1 MSNENQP
8 QQEYADTFTGLS
20 KAGMEPT
27 VTLPSNKDGGY
38 GDSTLAPNREAN
50 LALSSDDAFIGR
62 TIGDHYQILSRLG
75 SGGMSVVYKA
85 RHTLLHRNM
94 AVKFLLPQ
102 SDLDSKTLSRFQQ
115 EAKAAFALNHI
126 NIARVNELG
135 IDGGEMPYIV
145 MDFVEGPTVG
155 EVIEKGG
162 PMAVNRVLDIMA
174 QACSGLEHA
183 HAKDIIHRDIKP
195 GNLILTTEG
204 NQGEILKIVDF
215 GIAKILHEAE
225 GTQHLTQ
232 TGEVFGSPLY
242 MSPEQAMGRTL
253 DHRCDVYALGCVMY
267 EALSGQPPF
276 RGSNILDTLTKHIN
290 DDPPPLSSAPA
301 ALRIIVKKAIEKDP
315 SDRYQTMAEFRRDL
329 EAIIQGNESRL
340 TSTIK
345 LLIKPKVRRWV
356 APVAVVLAGLLSV
369 LVWGGIE
376 TAPSPRFEHRVATS
390 WIWTPQ
396 PADQVDAEKAQAEK
410 AEKEKEANGQ
420 SNSQS
425 SPGVDQNGQP
435 SNSSDPN
442 QSPQPADEGLRS
454 TGEKSFMDVK
464 VSSVK
469 DRDHLALHLTDA
481 NKLYEKENPST
492 ADFKSALTDYAWAAE
507 NWNECNAANTDK
519 NTDWDHSLCESRLG
533 DCNLLTGQ
541 VEQAL
546 PHYKAAL
553 NLWKNCGQPAVQN
566 ASMAGLYIA
575 YCESKLKLAPSE
587 SPAATW
593 DNLKAA
599 FADNKYL
606 GVVAQDWSNV
616 QWNLGSP
623 MDSEASRIQG
633 FIERMDAS
641 KKPYSTLPLAKP
653 QQS

>member
-1 MSNENQP
+1 MSNEE
-8 QQEYADTFTGLS
+8 QEYADTFTGLS

-27 VTLPSNKDGGY
+27 VTLKDGRDGNY
-38 GDSTLAPNREAN
+38 GDATLDPHRAAS

-102 SDLDSKTLSRFQQ
+102 SELDSKTLSRFQQ

-145 MDFVEGPTVG
+145 MDFVEGSTIG
-155 EVIEKGG
+155 DVIEKGG
-162 PMAVNRVLDIMA
+162 PMAVDRVLNLMA

-183 HAKDIIHRDIKP
+183 HSKDIIHRDIKP
-195 GNLILTTEG
+195 GNLILTMEG
-204 NQGEILKIVDF
+204 NQGELLKIVDF

-242 MSPEQAMGRTL
+242 MSPEQAMGRPL

-290 DDPPPLSSAPA
+290 DDPPPLTNAPA
-301 ALRIIVKKAIEKDP
+301 ALRIIVKKAMEKNP
-315 SDRYQTMAEFRRDL
+315 ADRYQTMAEFRKDL
-329 EAIIQGNESRL
+329 EEVIQGNESKI

-345 LLIKPKVRRWV
+345 LLIKPKHRRFV
-356 APVAVVLAGLLSV
+356 IPSAIAGATVLGV

-390 WIWTPQ
+390 WLWTPQ
-396 PADQVDAEKAQAEK
+396 PADQVEAEKAAAENK
-410 AEKEKEANGQ
+410 RNDGG
-420 SNSQS
+420 S
-425 SPGVDQNGQP
+425 VDQNGSQSAP
-435 SNSSDPN
+435 ASSD
-442 QSPQPADEGLRS
+442 QSAPDPMANAIPDTDSARGVGGKQPEKLERS
-454 TGEKSFMDVK
+454 FIDVK
-464 VSSVK
+464 GSSVK
-469 DRDHLALHLTDA
+469 DRDHLALHITDA
-481 NKLYEKENPST
+481 NKLYEKESPSDAELKAAL
-492 ADFKSALTDYAWAAE
+492 ADYSWAAD
-507 NWNECNAANTDK
+507 NWNDCNATTDQ
-519 NTDWDHSLCESRLG
+519 NTDWDHALCESRLA

-546 PHYKAAL
+546 PHYKAA
-553 NLWKNCGQPAVQN
+553 NELWKKCGQPALQN
-566 ASMAGLYIA
+566 VSMAGLYVA
-575 YCESKLKLAPSE
+575 YCESKLKVAQSE
-587 SPAATW
+587 STSATW
-593 DNLKAA
+593 DNLKTA

-606 GVVAQDWSNV
+606 GVVTQDWSNV
-616 QWNLGSP
+616 QWNNGSP
-623 MDSEASRIQG
+623 MDAEVSRIQA
-633 FIERMDAS
+633 FMERMDAS
-641 KKPYSTLPLAKP
+641 KKPYAGLPLAKP

>member
-1 MSNENQP
+1 MSNEE
-8 QQEYADTFTGLS
+8 QEYADTFTGLS

-27 VTLPSNKDGGY
+27 VTLPNNSGGGY
-38 GDSTLAPNREAN
+38 GDSTLDPHRAAS

-145 MDFVEGPTVG
+145 MDFVEGSTIG
-155 EVIEKGG
+155 DIIEKGG
-162 PMAVNRVLDIMA
+162 PMAVDRVLNLMS

-183 HAKDIIHRDIKP
+183 HAKDVIHRDIKP
-195 GNLILTTEG
+195 GNLIITTEG
-204 NQGEILKIVDF
+204 NQGELLKIVDF

-267 EALSGQPPF
+267 ETLSGQPPF

-290 DDPPPLSSAPA
+290 DDPPPLTNAPA
-301 ALRIIVKKAIEKDP
+301 ALKIIVKKAMEKNP
-315 SDRYQTMAEFRRDL
+315 ADRYQTMAEFRKDL
-329 EAIIQGNESRL
+329 EEVIQGNESKI

-345 LLIKPKVRRWV
+345 LLIKPKHRRWV
-356 APVAVVLAGLLSV
+356 IPAALAGAGV
-369 LVWGGIE
+369 LGVIIWGGVE

-390 WIWTPQ
+390 WMWTPQ
-396 PADQVDAEKAQAEK
+396 PADQVAAEKAAAEK
-410 AEKEKEANGQ
+410 AAADQG
-420 SNSQS
+420 NSQS
-425 SPGVDQNGQP
+425 SPPSTDQNGQP
-435 SNSSDPN
+435 SNSSDQMSNVIPDTERN
-442 QSPQPADEGLRS
+442 LGAKSSEKLERS
-454 TGEKSFMDVK
+454 FIDVK
-464 VSSVK
+464 ASSTK
-469 DRDHLALHLTDA
+469 DRDHLALHIADA
-481 NKLYEKENPST
+481 NKLYEKESPSE
-492 ADFKSALTDYAWAAE
+492 ADFKAALADYSWAAE
-507 NWNECNAANTDK
+507 NWNDCNATTDQ
-519 NTDWDHSLCESRLG
+519 NTDWDHAMCESRLG

-546 PHYKAAL
+546 PHYKAAIE
-553 NLWKNCGQPAVQN
+553 LWRKCGQPALQN
-566 ASMAGLYIA
+566 VSMAALYVS

-593 DNLKAA
+593 DNLKTA
-599 FADNKYL
+599 FGDSKYL

-616 QWNLGSP
+616 QWNMGSP

-633 FIERMDAS
+633 FMERMDAS
-641 KKPYSTLPLAKP
+641 KKPYAGLPLAKP
-653 QQS
+653 QQN

>member
-27 VTLPSNKDGGY
+27 VTLPNNRDGGY
-38 GDSTLAPNREAN
+38 GDSTLAPNRQAN
-50 LALSSDDAFIGR
+50 LTVSDDDAFIGR

-115 EAKAAFALNHI
+115 EAKAAFALNHV

-145 MDFVEGPTVG
+145 MDFVEGHTVG
-155 EVIEKGG
+155 EVIEKNG
-162 PMAVNRVLDIMA
+162 PMEVNRVLNIMA
-174 QACSGLEHA
+174 QACAGLEHA
-183 HAKDIIHRDIKP
+183 HSKDVIHRDIKP
-195 GNLILTTEG
+195 GNLILTMEG

-290 DDPPPLSSAPA
+290 DDPPPLTNAPA
-301 ALRIIVKKAIEKDP
+301 ALRIIVKKAMEKNP
-315 SDRYQTMAEFRRDL
+315 ADRYQTMGEFKKDL
-329 EAIIQGNESRL
+329 EDVIQGNESKL

-356 APVAVVLAGLLSV
+356 APVAILAVGLV
-369 LVWGGIE
+369 GTLVWAGVE

-390 WIWTPQ
+390 WMWTPQ
-396 PADQVDAEKAQAEK
+396 PADQVA
-410 AEKEKEANGQ
+410 AEKERAEKQ
-420 SNSQS
+420 SAEQNNNQPPVSA
-425 SPGVDQNGQP
+425 DQGGSQP
-435 SNSSDPN
+435 SSS
-442 QSPQPADEGLRS
+442 
-454 TGEKSFMDVK
+454 
-464 VSSVK
+464 
-469 DRDHLALHLTDA
+469 TDA
-481 NKLYEKENPST
+481 IPALPPSSGGDESMRGVGSRAWVDLNAKTRDNLGRKIADADKLYEKESATPE
-492 ADFKSALTDYAWAAE
+492 DFKKAITDYSWSAE
-507 NWNECNAANTDK
+507 NWNDCNATTDL
-519 NTDWDHSLCESRLG
+519 NTDWDHGLCESRLA
-533 DCNLLTGQ
+533 DCLMYTGQ
-541 VEQAL
+541 LEQAL
-546 PHYKAAL
+546 PHYKAAHE
-553 NLWKNCGQPAVQN
+553 LWIKCGQPALQN
-566 ASMAGLYIA
+566 VNMAALYIA
-575 YCESKLKLAPSE
+575 YIESKLKMAPSE

-599 FADNKYL
+599 FSDNKYL
-606 GVVAQDWSNV
+606 GIVTQDWSNV

-623 MDSEASRIQG
+623 MDAEVSRIQAVM
-633 FIERMDAS
+633 ERMDAS

-653 QQS
+653 